1 MRGRPSGPALHPGA
15 YPAGRQA
22 ASGLRPQ
29 AGSGSKVAPVFR
41 SGVARQ
47 LLKEIRGSGET
58 VVLVTGAGSFGH
70 VKAKKY
76 GLKDGY
82 RSDDQWDGYVEVARD
97 VRRLNLMVLD
107 AGLGLG
113 MRLISIPP
121 SVSVLQAGGAIHYI
135 DEGAFRRYL
144 ASGLT
149 PLTFG
154 DVALDTER
162 RFSICGGDALM
173 ERLSLLLGAERAIFV
188 SDVDGISV
196 GVRGAMAREFAPEDL
211 GRVTPAKGPRG
222 EDVTGGIMEKA
233 RLSLR
238 MAAAGTEV
246 VILNGSKQGRLLE
259 ALRGGAPAGTWFRRP
274 R

>member
-1 MRGRPSGPALHPGA
+1 MSLSTLRIFSSRMKLVKLGGSIITNKKQ
-15 YPAGRQA
+15 AGR
-22 ASGLRPQ
+22 G
-29 AGSGSKVAPVFR
+29 KNVAPAFKA
-41 SGVARQ
+41 GVARQ
-47 LLKEIRGSGET
+47 LLKQIKASGEM

-76 GLKDGY
+76 GLGEGF
-82 RSDDQWDGYVEVARD
+82 RSDGQWDGYVDVARD

-121 SVSVLQAGGAIHYI
+121 SVSVLQTGGAIHYI

-162 RFSICGGDALM
+162 KFSICGGDALM
-173 ERLSLLLGAERAIFV
+173 ERLSLLLGAERAVFV
-188 SDVDGISV
+188 TDVDGIRV
-196 GVRGAMAREFAPEDL
+196 GDKGAVASEFTTGDL
-211 GRVTPAKGPRG
+211 GRVTPARAPGG
-222 EDVTGGIMEKA
+222 EDVTGGILEKA

-246 VILNGSKQGRLLE
+246 VIVNGRKQGRLLE
-259 ALRGGAPAGTWFRRP
+259 ALKGGAPAGTWFRRP